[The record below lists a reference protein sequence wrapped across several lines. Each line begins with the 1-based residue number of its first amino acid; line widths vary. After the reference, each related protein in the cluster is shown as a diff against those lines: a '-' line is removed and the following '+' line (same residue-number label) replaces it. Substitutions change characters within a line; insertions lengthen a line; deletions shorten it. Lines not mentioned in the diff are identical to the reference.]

1 VKTKTKTYDATATR
15 SGRWWAVEVHEMPK
29 GHLALT
35 QGRTLKEAEAMA
47 REAIAL
53 LLAVPEAAIVVRLRV
68 AGAEEAL
75 ASVERARR
83 DRETAARE
91 EQATLARAAADL
103 AARGISQRDAARL
116 LGLSHQR
123 VSQLLRT
130 DAA

>member
-1 VKTKTKTYDATATR
+1 MKTRTYDATATR
-15 SGRWWAVEVHEMPK
+15 SGRWWAVEVHKMPK

-35 QGRTLKEAEAMA
+35 QGRTLAEAEAMA

-53 LLAVPEAAIVVRLRV
+53 LLSVPEEAVLVRLRV

-75 ASVERARR
+75 ASVERARH
-83 DRETAARE
+83 DREMAARE

-103 AARGISQRDAARL
+103 VGRGISQRDAAHL

-123 VSQLLRT
+123 VSQLLHT
-130 DAA
+130 DAR